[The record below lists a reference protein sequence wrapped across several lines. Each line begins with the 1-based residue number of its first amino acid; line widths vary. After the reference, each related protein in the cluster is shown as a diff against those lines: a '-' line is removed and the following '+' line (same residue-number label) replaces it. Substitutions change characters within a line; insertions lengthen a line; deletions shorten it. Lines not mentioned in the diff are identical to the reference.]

1 LAEVYSPPRVLIGE
15 VNLAPV
21 RVARYTRGDEL
32 HQAFAFAFLG
42 APWDI
47 LARQSIIN
55 GLLESRIHGG
65 ARVTWVAESHDVVRA
80 PTRYGGGAR
89 AAARARAAL
98 LALLGLPGA
107 AYLYQGQELGLPQ
120 VDLPVPARQD
130 PAWSRAGTSRDGCRV
145 PLPWRCDQN
154 GTHGFSAAPARS
166 PWLPV
171 PMGWGA
177 YSVQVQQADPTSTW
191 HLCRAA
197 LTLRRHLHTQ
207 GFLSADNAV
216 NIDIHAHGAWVIRRG
231 EAITS

>member
-107 AYLYQGQELGLPQ
+107 AYLYQGQELGLP
-120 VDLPVPARQD
+120 
-130 PAWSRAGTSRDGCRV
+130 
-145 PLPWRCDQN
+145 
-154 GTHGFSAAPARS
+154 
-166 PWLPV
+166 
-171 PMGWGA
+171 
-177 YSVQVQQADPTSTW
+177 
-191 HLCRAA
+191 
-197 LTLRRHLHTQ
+197 
-207 GFLSADNAV
+207 
-216 NIDIHAHGAWVIRRG
+216 
-231 EAITS
+231 